1 MPQPA
6 ANLTHAGRTQSRAAW
21 SAETGIP
28 IATIRSRLKRGWS
41 VATALTIR
49 PDRRFAKGGRKKRD
63 AVRPCPELQ
72 RHADGRAFARWGV
85 GGKEVWRTFGPW
97 GSAAAKLAYRRFA
110 LEWAAGQTGAGDGA
124 AVTVGELVVGW
135 LAHCAATY
143 RKRDRITSEVH
154 CNRAAMR
161 PFAELYGDEP
171 AAEFTPL
178 RLLAVREA
186 MVANGWV
193 RKTVNDHVGRIV
205 RAFAWAATSLGLPAT
220 VHAALALVEPLAGGR
235 RADLAE
241 SEPVEPVPAE
251 HIAAV
256 LAGTRLHFHDGRR
269 AVLASMIRVQ
279 LLTGLR
285 PGELC
290 GLTAGGIDRAREP
303 WRCAFSESNKMLHK
317 NITRVAFFGPLSRA
331 ALAPLLAGAA
341 PGDPV
346 FRLPPVRRGAKPAPV
361 TTRYY
366 RDCVAD
372 ACARAKVPAWTPNQL
387 RHNRATEVMDRYEDD
402 RAVGSALG
410 NSPEVSRQVYAHRP
424 GEAVARRI
432 AEATG

>member
-1 MPQPA
+1 MPQIA
-6 ANLTHAGRTQSRAAW
+6 VNITHAGRTQSRAAW

-28 IATIRSRLKRGWS
+28 VATIRSRLKKGWT
-41 VATALTIR
+41 VARTLATK
-49 PDRRFAKGGRKKRD
+49 PDRRFAKGGRKKRGQ
-63 AVRPCPELQ
+63 VRACPELQ
-72 RHADGRAFARWGV
+72 KHADGRAFARWSHMGR
-85 GGKEVWRTFGPW
+85 EVWRTFGQW
-97 GSAAAKLAYRRFA
+97 GSVEAKRAYRRFA

-124 AVTVGELVVGW
+124 AATVGRLVVGW
-135 LAHCAATY
+135 LDHCAATY
-143 RKRDRITSEVH
+143 RKRGKITSEVH

-161 PFAELYGDEP
+161 PLAELYGDEP
-171 AAEFTPL
+171 AAEFSPPKL
-178 RLLAVREA
+178 RAVREA

-193 RKTVNDHVGRIV
+193 KKTVNDHVGRIA
-205 RAFAWAATSLGLPAT
+205 RAFAWAATHLDLPAS
-220 VHAALALVEPLAGGR
+220 VHAALALVEPLVSGR

-256 LAGTRLHFHDGRR
+256 LAGKILHFHAGRR
-269 AVLASMIRVQ
+269 ATLAAMIRVQ

-290 GLTAGGIDRAREP
+290 ALTAGSIDRAREP
-303 WRCAFSESNKMLHK
+303 WRCVFSESNKMLHK
-317 NITRVAFFGPLSRA
+317 DITRVAFFGPQSRA
-331 ALAPLLAGAA
+331 ILAPLVATAG
-341 PGDPV
+341 PSDLM
-346 FRLPPVRRGAKPAPV
+346 FRLPPIRKGAKPAPV

-372 ACARAKVPAWTPNQL
+372 ACVRAKVPRWTPNQL
-387 RHNRATEVMDRYEDD
+387 RHNRATEVMDRFEDD
-402 RAVGSALG
+402 RAVGAALG